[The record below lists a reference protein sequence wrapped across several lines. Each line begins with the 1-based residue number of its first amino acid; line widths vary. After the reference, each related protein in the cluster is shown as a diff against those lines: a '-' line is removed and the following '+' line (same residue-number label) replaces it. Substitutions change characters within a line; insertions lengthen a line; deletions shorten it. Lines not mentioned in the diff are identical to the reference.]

1 MDKLTRKRIK
11 KYLGMLIPVILIF
24 SLGIVALEFYL
35 PYSGKQGSPI
45 TTTYHMAENGKFLTD
60 IPFDDYLHEAPA
72 IQGVV
77 FDIRDYGAGT
87 ELSFLDNTLAVQNT
101 INAAFDSGGG
111 TVLVDGGTY
120 RTSTLGLK
128 SNVTLRINEG
138 ACLECITY
146 DENKSLSE
154 ENRLDVLGYISAKDA
169 DNVKIEGPGRIAGNG
184 ATYVKPAKEDSEF
197 LPLDTFNLK
206 RYIVEHRK
214 RIMMGKEHEFKRAML
229 LGMNNCT
236 NVTIQNLELYE
247 AGSWTARLE
256 GVENLHIE
264 DVVINNNVR
273 VANTDGFDI
282 EGGKNIVIRHCFI
295 ATGDD
300 AICIKTDNADTPALD
315 GMIVEDC
322 EIMSL
327 ANCFKIG
334 TATWNTISNV
344 IVRDCFFFMPGIA
357 GGYSGIAIECVDGS
371 TVSDITIENIV
382 MEHVTSPFVIWLG
395 YRNGEGT
402 LKNITISD
410 ITATGC
416 DVPSAITGYKKGS
429 KINYVQNVKINNV
442 RVAYR
447 EAQEKLNI
455 FNNSKG
461 AYEGIL
467 NMAGYPEITRVSHM
481 SLISSDIYTYWD
493 LPVYGLFAR
502 YVDGLEVQNF
512 VVTPRSENIREMNN
526 VEEEKDRI
534 DIKNVS
540 WTYYDLPD

>member
-1 MDKLTRKRIK
+1 MVDKLTIKRIK
-11 KYLGMLIPVILIF
+11 RYLGMFIPVLLIF
-24 SLGIVALEFYL
+24 SLGIVALDFYL
-35 PYSGKQGSPI
+35 PYSGKEGSAI
-45 TTTYHMAENGKFLTD
+45 TTTYHMAEDGKFLAD
-60 IPFDDYLHEAPA
+60 IPFENYLHEAPA
-72 IQGVV
+72 IQGAV
-77 FDIRDYGAGT
+77 FDIRDYGADS
-87 ELSFLDNTLAVQNT
+87 ESSFSDNTIAVQNT
-101 INAAFDSGGG
+101 IEAAYDAGGG

-120 RTSTLGLK
+120 RTGRLRLK
-128 SNVTLRINEG
+128 SNVTLRISEG

-146 DENKSLSE
+146 EENKSLSE

-184 ATYVKPAKEDSEF
+184 ATYVNPAKEESEF

-214 RIMMGKEHEFKRAML
+214 RIMMGKEHEFNRAML

-256 GVENLHIE
+256 GVDNLHIE

-282 EGGKNIVIRHCFI
+282 EGGTNIVIRHCFI

-300 AICIKTDNADTPALD
+300 AICIKTDDANTPALD
-315 GMIVEDC
+315 GMLVEDC

-344 IVRDCFFFMPGIA
+344 VVRDCFFFMPGIA

-371 TVSDITIENIV
+371 IVSDITIENIV
-382 MEHVTSPFVIWLG
+382 MEHVTSAFVIWLG

-402 LKNITISD
+402 LKNITIQD
-410 ITATGC
+410 IEATGI
-416 DVPSAITGYKKGS
+416 DVASAITGYKKYS
-429 KINYVQNVKINNV
+429 KINSVENVTLKNISMT
-442 RVAYR
+442 YR
-447 EAQEKLNI
+447 EADEKLNI
-455 FNNSKG
+455 YKNSKG
-461 AYEGIL
+461 AYEGPL
-467 NMAGYPEITRVSHM
+467 NMEGYPEITRVSSM
-481 SLISSDIYTYWD
+481 SVLTSNLYPYWD

-502 YVDGLEVQNF
+502 YVDGLTVENF
-512 VVTPRSENIREMNN
+512 SVTPRSKNSRPLDN
-526 VEEEKDRI
+526 VQDEGDRI
-534 DIKNVS
+534 EIQNFI
-540 WTYYDLPD
+540 WI